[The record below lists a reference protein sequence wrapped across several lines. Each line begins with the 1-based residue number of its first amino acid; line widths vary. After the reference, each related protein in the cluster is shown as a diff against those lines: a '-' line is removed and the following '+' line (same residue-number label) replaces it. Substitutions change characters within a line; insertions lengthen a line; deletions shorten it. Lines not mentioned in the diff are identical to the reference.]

1 MNDIEVELLDVNYL
15 PDYVEAE
22 EQRQANE
29 IVRQTNETTRQANE
43 ITRQANE
50 QNRIALYNEL
60 EEKKQSGYWK
70 GDKGDPGEDGFSPI
84 VTTSKTGK
92 TTTLTIEDAEGTKT
106 ATILDGDDASVDVQV
121 NGTSIMS
128 GGVANLLTKKP
139 YNANTNKL
147 ATVKDLTEWSVAS
160 DKDDFITFFGAN
172 AKSYGFNLSNDDE
185 TRYYTIY
192 ADKTSDMVSVGS
204 SGKIT
209 LEGNAVTISNVVT
222 PVNGGDAV
230 NKSYVDGLVG
240 DIGTA
245 LDLINGESVGD

>member
-29 IVRQTNETTRQANE
+29 IVRQNNETTRQANE
-43 ITRQANE
+43 QS
-50 QNRIALYNEL
+50 RIALYNEL

-84 VTTSKTGK
+84 VTTSKAGK

-106 ATILDGDDASVDVQV
+106 ATILDGNDASVDVQV
-121 NGTSIMS
+121 NGASIMS
-128 GGVANLLTKKP
+128 GGVANLVTKKA

-147 ATVKDLTEWSVAS
+147 ATVNDLTDWVVSS
-160 DKDDFITFFGAN
+160 DGSDFYTFFIAN
-172 AKSYGFNLSNDDE
+172 TNSFGISTSNDDGTKFNTIGTNPISREE
-185 TRYYTIY
+185 TMFL
-192 ADKTSDMVSVGS
+192 AS
-204 SGKIT
+204 SGTII
-209 LEGNAVTISNVVT
+209 LDGNAVTISNVVT
-222 PVNGGDAV
+222 PVNSGDAA
-230 NKSYVDGLVG
+230 NKGYVDVLVG